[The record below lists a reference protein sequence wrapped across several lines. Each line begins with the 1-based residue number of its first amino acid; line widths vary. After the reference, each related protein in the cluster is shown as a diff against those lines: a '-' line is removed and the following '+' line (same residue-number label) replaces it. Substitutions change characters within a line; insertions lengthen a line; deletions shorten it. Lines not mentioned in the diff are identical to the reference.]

1 MFAYYHPRSVE
12 KRKKLNE
19 RAKAVQKEQEFLD
32 KMPLAERFP
41 SRHNKS
47 HSSKIQAKALNQ
59 HPNLRSIK
67 ITLDPSSSSQI
78 RKIDNPLD
86 DLTYEKVAD
95 TPIFDEGLGT
105 EYDTVEQNFDPT
117 HLANNYNEQFP
128 RLIHTQNSNDDPKDQ
143 IYNRDD
149 LQDEPHFS
157 MRADFQTDDSSQND
171 SQIMRNDTHR
181 LITKAQVH
189 NFPQNLNSNKQNFQQ
204 KIDFSNDQ
212 KSQN

>member
-1 MFAYYHPRSVE
+1 MPTSQTSKFSTSNPSQNRLPQDFDDQIDKLFPEKYWFAYYHPRSVE

-67 ITLDPSSSSQI
+67 ITLDPSSALQI

-86 DLTYEKVAD
+86 DLTYDQIAD
-95 TPIFDEGLGT
+95 TLFFDEGLGT
-105 EYDTVEQNFDPT
+105 EYDTVEQNFGP
-117 HLANNYNEQFP
+117 
-128 RLIHTQNSNDDPKDQ
+128 
-143 IYNRDD
+143 
-149 LQDEPHFS
+149 
-157 MRADFQTDDSSQND
+157 
-171 SQIMRNDTHR
+171 
-181 LITKAQVH
+181 
-189 NFPQNLNSNKQNFQQ
+189 
-204 KIDFSNDQ
+204 
-212 KSQN
+212 